1 MEEKKLTVKK
11 KKYGG
16 SSSVVSLRMPDKL
29 VSKIDK
35 VAGETGRT
43 RNDLIIRFIDFALD
57 NLVIE
62 KETESEEDKD

>member
-62 KETESEEDKD
+62 KETESEEDED